1 MFIFINLCLFT
12 FSQKKIISRS
22 FLQKNC
28 IFGTFILHV
37 MIYRWREEKCL
48 QFWLALLL
56 YKLHP
61 INVLKE
67 NRNYIQLEWKWKKS
81 SLRVSLLYIIII
93 DVITL
98 KKTACYPY
106 NYYVRQEQYDLWNV
120 RVRIW
125 NFISRCTE
133 KISINFGKNASTCE
147 STTTCKK
154 ITSFASTYIYN
165 NVNKS

>member
-1 MFIFINLCLFT
+1 
-12 FSQKKIISRS
+12 
-22 FLQKNC
+22 
-28 IFGTFILHV
+28 

-81 SLRVSLLYIIII
+81 SLRVSLLYIFII

-106 NYYVRQEQYDLWNV
+106 NYYVRHDLWNV

-133 KISINFGKNASTCE
+133 KISINFSKNAST
-147 STTTCKK
+147 SRSLRLRVQRSLLTYV
-154 ITSFASTYIYN
+154 FASTYIYN

>member
-12 FSQKKIISRS
+12 FSQKKKSLADHFCRKTA
-22 FLQKNC
+22 FLWN
-28 IFGTFILHV
+28 IHTTYV

-48 QFWLALLL
+48 QFLLALLL

-120 RVRIW
+120 RVGIW

-133 KISINFGKNASTCE
+133 KISINFSKNASTCE

-154 ITSFASTYIYN
+154 ITSYLWICLYLHI
-165 NVNKS
+165 